1 MAAAAGVPRLHSR
14 AGAADPY
21 PPLDSPMA
29 GAAKCGMAEKIA
41 GVVFDAYGT
50 LFDVYA
56 VEARL
61 ETLFPG
67 KGRALA
73 LRWRERQI
81 DYTRLRTLSD
91 RYIDF
96 WTITVDALDYACEA
110 EQATL
115 DSGRRGELLAF
126 YERLPAHPEVPAVL
140 RGLRAHGLPLGVL
153 SNANETMLERALAAA
168 GIRDLFAHVLSV
180 ERVRKFKTAP
190 EAYQLAPD
198 AFGAPVARL
207 VFVSS
212 NGWDAAGATW
222 FGYRA
227 FWINRA
233 GAPLE
238 RLGVAPAGIGRSM
251 EDLAG
256 FLGCD

>member
-1 MAAAAGVPRLHSR
+1 MANP
-14 AGAADPY
+14 
-21 PPLDSPMA
+21 
-29 GAAKCGMAEKIA
+29 IA
-41 GVVFDAYGT
+41 GIVFDAYGT

-61 ETLFPG
+61 EALFPG
-67 KGRALA
+67 KGRAIS
-73 LRWRERQI
+73 LRWRDKQI

-96 WTITVDALDYACEA
+96 WTITADALDYACEA

-115 DSGRRGELLAF
+115 DAGRRDELLAI
-126 YERLPAHPEVPAVL
+126 YERLPTHPEVPAA
-140 RGLRAHGLPLGVL
+140 LRALHARGLPLGVL
-153 SNANETMLERALAAA
+153 TNANETMLRKALAAA
-168 GIRDLFAHVLSV
+168 GIADLFAHTLSV

-198 AFGAPVARL
+198 AFGAPVGRM

-212 NGWDAAGATW
+212 NGWDAAGAAW

-233 GAPLE
+233 GSPLE
-238 RLGVAPAGIGRSM
+238 RLGVKPEAVGRTM
-251 EDLAG
+251 DDLAE
-256 FLGCD
+256 FLRL

>member
-1 MAAAAGVPRLHSR
+1 MRHNS
-14 AGAADPY
+14 
-21 PPLDSPMA
+21 
-29 GAAKCGMAEKIA
+29 GMTHHIA

-50 LFDVYA
+50 LFDIYA

-61 ETLFPG
+61 EALYPG
-67 KGRALA
+67 KGRALS
-73 LRWRERQI
+73 LRWRDKQI
-81 DYTRLRTLSD
+81 EYSRLRTMSGH
-91 RYIDF
+91 YADF
-96 WTITVDALDYACEA
+96 FEITGDALEYACEFEKVVLSA
-110 EQATL
+110 AA
-115 DSGRRGELLAF
+115 RAELLAI

-140 RGLRAHGLPLGVL
+140 AVLHARGLKLAVL
-153 SNANETMLERALAAA
+153 SNGNEAMLQKALAAA
-168 GIRDLFAHVLSV
+168 ALEPLFAHVLSV

-198 AFGAPVARL
+198 AFGVAAQNL

-212 NGWDAAGATW
+212 NGWDAAGAAW

-238 RLGVAPAGIGRSM
+238 RLGVAPEGIGRTM
-251 EDLAG
+251 EDLVG
-256 FLGCD
+256 FLAV

>member
-1 MAAAAGVPRLHSR
+1 LT
-14 AGAADPY
+14 
-21 PPLDSPMA
+21 
-29 GAAKCGMAEKIA
+29 ETIA

-61 ETLFPG
+61 EALFPG
-67 KGRALA
+67 KGRAIA

-91 RYIDF
+91 RYVDF
-96 WTITVDALDYACEA
+96 WTITADALDYACEF
-110 EQATL
+110 EQARL
-115 DSGRRGELLAF
+115 DPRSRDELLAI
-126 YERLPAHPEVPAVL
+126 YERLPTHPEVPAAL
-140 RGLRAHGLPLGVL
+140 RGLHARGLPLGVL
-153 SNANETMLERALAAA
+153 SNGNEAMLETALAAA

-198 AFGAPVARL
+198 AFGAPVERL

-212 NGWDAAGATW
+212 NGWDAAGAAW
-222 FGYRA
+222 FGYRP

-238 RLGVAPAGIGRSM
+238 RLGVEPAGIGRTM
-251 EDLAG
+251 EDLRE
-256 FLGCD
+256 FLQV